1 VVNPTLDEGNL
12 RSGLLPAFTEHIL
25 DRQHSAPILLTA
37 GGRSVALEPIPQHGP
52 AAAMLEAEIQA
63 LVHAHPAAL
72 PIAEIDPM
80 FVGAVSVCREMQL
93 GRAGRVDNF
102 LITPSG
108 LPVLVEC
115 KLWRNP
121 EARREVIGQILDY
134 AKVLSRWSF
143 SDLQREVGSRTGAGP
158 DALLK
163 LVRAAA
169 PNVDE
174 IQFTD
179 AVTANLRR
187 GRFLLLILGDGVR
200 EDVEAIASYLQIHAG
215 LHFTF
220 GLVEFPVYRL
230 PNGERLVAPRVVART
245 TSILRNVVAAPE
257 GFVVQDTEEAA
268 AEEDAAVDP
277 DRAALAATQQAFWK
291 EFLDSHLHL
300 DDRMQ
305 SIPKPARQGYLAFM
319 LPAPQGSSWLTV
331 YRDLHKGEVGVFL
344 SASQNSPGEMAM
356 NEIVANWD
364 EIEPAL
370 NGTARLTNDKY
381 NRKRIIDSKTVG
393 NLREAAIRKEAFD
406 WLAERVNTFVN
417 VLRSRIRDVVAD
429 EAGRAD

>member
-1 VVNPTLDEGNL
+1 
-12 RSGLLPAFTEHIL
+12 
-25 DRQHSAPILLTA
+25 
-37 GGRSVALEPIPQHGP
+37 
-52 AAAMLEAEIQA
+52 MLEAEIQE
-63 LVHAHPAAL
+63 LVHSHPAAL

-80 FVGAVSVCREMQL
+80 FVGAISVCREMAL
-93 GRAGRVDNF
+93 DRAGRVDNF

-143 SDLQREVGSRTGAGP
+143 SDLQREVGRRTGMGP

-163 LVRAAA
+163 RVRAFA
-169 PNVDE
+169 PSVNEV
-174 IQFTD
+174 QFTD

-220 GLVEFPVYRL
+220 GLVEFPIYRL
-230 PNGERLVAPRVVART
+230 PSGERLVVPRVLART
-245 TSILRNVVAAPE
+245 TTILRNVVAAPE
-257 GFVVQDTEEAA
+257 GFVLQDPNQAA
-268 AEEDAAVDP
+268 AEEDAGVDP
-277 DRAALAATQQAFWK
+277 DRAALATAQQAFWK
-291 EFLDSHLHL
+291 EFLDSYLRL
-300 DDRMQ
+300 DDRSQ
-305 SIPKPARQGYLAFM
+305 AVPKPARQGYLAFM

-344 SASQNSPGEMAM
+344 SASQNSPGETAM
-356 NEIVANWD
+356 NEIVADWD
-364 EIEPAL
+364 EIKLAL
-370 NGTARLTNDKY
+370 NGTARLTDDPY
-381 NRKRIIDSKTVG
+381 SRKRIIDSRSVG
-393 NLREAAIRKEAFD
+393 DLSDAAIRKEAFD

-417 VLRSRIRDVVAD
+417 VLRPRIRDVVAD
-429 EAGRAD
+429 GEQRTN

>member
-1 VVNPTLDEGNL
+1 MN
-12 RSGLLPAFTEHIL
+12 
-25 DRQHSAPILLTA
+25 RQHCSPVLLTA
-37 GGRSVALEPIPQHGP
+37 DGRSVALEPAPQQGRG
-52 AAAMLEAEIQA
+52 AIMLEAEIQE

-80 FVGAVSVCREMQL
+80 FVGAISVCREMQL

-143 SDLQREVGSRTGAGP
+143 SDLQREVANRTGMGP

-163 LVRAAA
+163 LVRTVS
-169 PNVDE
+169 PTVDE

-200 EDVEAIASYLQIHAG
+200 EDVEVIASYLQVHAG

-245 TSILRNVVAAPE
+245 TSVLRNVVAAPE
-257 GFVVQDTEEAA
+257 GFVVQDLDEAA
-268 AEEDAAVDP
+268 AEEDVGADP

-291 EFLDSHLHL
+291 EFLDSHLRL
-300 DDRMQ
+300 DDRSQ
-305 SIPKPARQGYLAFM
+305 SVPKPARQGYLAFM

-331 YRDLHKGEVGVFL
+331 YRDLQKGEVGVFL
-344 SASQNSPGEMAM
+344 SASQNSPGEAAM
-356 NEIVANWD
+356 NEIIGNWD
-364 EIEPAL
+364 EVKGAL
-370 NGTARLTNDKY
+370 NGTAHLTDDRY
-381 NRKRIIDSKTVG
+381 GRKRIIDSKTVG
-393 NLREAAIRKEAFD
+393 NLGEAAIRKQAFD
-406 WLAERVNTFVN
+406 WLAERVNAFVN
-417 VLRSRIRDVVAD
+417 VLRPRIRDVIAD
-429 EAGRAD
+429 QNERAS

>member
-1 VVNPTLDEGNL
+1 M
-12 RSGLLPAFTEHIL
+12 
-25 DRQHSAPILLTA
+25 DRQHSAPILLSA
-37 GGRSVALEPIPQHGP
+37 EGSSIALELVPQHGS
-52 AAAMLEAEIQA
+52 AASILEAQIQEI
-63 LVHAHPAAL
+63 VHAHPAAL
-72 PIAEIDPM
+72 PIAEIDPL
-80 FVGAVSVCREMQL
+80 FVGALSVCREMQL
-93 GRAGRVDNF
+93 GKAGRVDNF

-143 SDLQREVGSRTGAGP
+143 SDLQREVGSRTGTGP
-158 DALLK
+158 DALLQ
-163 LVRAAA
+163 LVRNVA

-200 EDVEAIASYLQIHAG
+200 EDVEAIASYLRIHAG

-230 PNGERLVAPRVVART
+230 PNGEHLVAPRVVART
-245 TSILRNVVAAPE
+245 TSIVRNVVAAPE
-257 GFVVQDTEEAA
+257 GFVVQDLNEGA
-268 AEEDAAVDP
+268 AEEDTEIDP

-291 EFLDSHLHL
+291 EFLDSHLQL
-300 DDRMQ
+300 DDRTQ
-305 SIPKPARQGYLAFM
+305 SVPKPARQGYLAFM

-344 SASQNSPGEMAM
+344 SASQNSPGEIAM

-364 EIEPAL
+364 EIKPAL

-381 NRKRIIDSKTVG
+381 NRTRIIDSKTVG
-393 NLREAAIRKEAFD
+393 NLNDAAIRKAAFD

-417 VLRSRIRDVVAD
+417 VLRPRIRDVVAD
-429 EAGRAD
+429 EAGRVD

>member
-1 VVNPTLDEGNL
+1 
-12 RSGLLPAFTEHIL
+12 
-25 DRQHSAPILLTA
+25 
-37 GGRSVALEPIPQHGP
+37 
-52 AAAMLEAEIQA
+52 MLEAQIQE
-63 LVHAHPAAL
+63 LVHAHSAAL

-80 FVGAVSVCREMQL
+80 FVGAISVCREMQL
-93 GRAGRVDNF
+93 GKAGRVDNF

-143 SDLQREVGSRTGAGP
+143 SDLQREVARRTGMGP
-158 DALLK
+158 DALLQ
-163 LVRAAA
+163 LVRTVT

-200 EDVEAIASYLQIHAG
+200 EDVEAIAGYLQIHAG

-230 PNGERLVAPRVVART
+230 PSGEHLVAPRVVART

-257 GFVVQDTEEAA
+257 GFIVQDPNEVA
-268 AEEDAAVDP
+268 AEEDAEVDP

-291 EFLDSHLHL
+291 EFLDAHLQL
-300 DDRMQ
+300 DDRTQ
-305 SIPKPARQGYLAFM
+305 SVPKPARQGYLAFM

-344 SASQNSPGEMAM
+344 SASQNSPGEIAM

-364 EIEPAL
+364 EIKPAL

-381 NRKRIIDSKTVG
+381 NRTRIIDSKTVG
-393 NLREAAIRKEAFD
+393 NLNDAAIRKAAFD

-417 VLRSRIRDVVAD
+417 VLRPRIRDVVAD

>member
-1 VVNPTLDEGNL
+1 M
-12 RSGLLPAFTEHIL
+12 

-37 GGRSVALEPIPQHGP
+37 EGNSAVLELVPQHGS
-52 AAAMLEAEIQA
+52 AATLLEAQIQE
-63 LVHAHPAAL
+63 LVHAHPSAL
-72 PIAEIDPM
+72 PVAEIDPM
-80 FVGAVSVCREMQL
+80 FAGPISVCREMQL
-93 GRAGRVDNF
+93 GKAGRVDNF
-102 LITPSG
+102 LITPTG

-143 SDLQREVGSRTGAGP
+143 SDLQREVGSRTGMGP
-158 DALLK
+158 NALLQ
-163 LVRAAA
+163 LVRRVA
-169 PNVDE
+169 PNTDE

-220 GLVEFPVYRL
+220 GLVEFPIYRL
-230 PNGERLVAPRVVART
+230 PSGDHLVAPRVVART

-257 GFVVQDTEEAA
+257 GFVVQDLNEVA
-268 AEEDAAVDP
+268 AEDDTEIDP
-277 DRAALAATQQAFWK
+277 DRAALVATQQAFWK
-291 EFLDSHLHL
+291 EFLDSHLRL
-300 DDRMQ
+300 DDRTQ
-305 SIPKPARQGYLAFM
+305 VVPKPARQGYLAFM

-331 YRDLHKGEVGVFL
+331 YRDFHKGEVGVFL
-344 SASQNSPGEMAM
+344 SASQNSPGEIAM
-356 NEIVANWD
+356 NEIIANWD
-364 EIEPAL
+364 EVKPAL
-370 NGTARLTNDKY
+370 NGAARLIDDKY

-393 NLREAAIRKEAFD
+393 NLNDTTIRKAAFD

-417 VLRSRIRDVVAD
+417 VLRPRIRDVVAD
-429 EAGRAD
+429 EAGHAD

>member
-1 VVNPTLDEGNL
+1 M
-12 RSGLLPAFTEHIL
+12 
-25 DRQHSAPILLTA
+25 DRQHSTPILLTA
-37 GGRSVALEPIPQHGP
+37 EGHSVALKPLPQQGP
-52 AAAMLEAEIQA
+52 AAALLEAEIQE
-63 LVHAHPAAL
+63 LVHSYPAAL

-80 FVGAVSVCREMQL
+80 FVGAISVCREMQF

-143 SDLQREVGSRTGAGP
+143 SDLQREVGRRTGMGP
-158 DALLK
+158 DALLN
-163 LVRAAA
+163 LVREVA
-169 PNVDE
+169 PGVNE
-174 IQFTD
+174 IQFID

-220 GLVEFPVYRL
+220 GLVEFPIYRL

-257 GFVVQDTEEAA
+257 GFVLQDPNEAA
-268 AEEDAAVDP
+268 AEEDAEVDP
-277 DRAALAATQQAFWK
+277 DRAALAAAQQAFWK
-291 EFLDSHLHL
+291 EFLDSHLRL
-300 DDRMQ
+300 DDRSQ
-305 SIPKPARQGYLAFM
+305 SVPKPARQGYLAFM
-319 LPAPQGSSWLTV
+319 MPAPQGSSWLTV

-344 SASQNSPGEMAM
+344 SASQNSPGETAM
-356 NEIVANWD
+356 NEIVADWD
-364 EIEPAL
+364 EIKLAL
-370 NGTARLTNDKY
+370 NGTARLTDDPY
-381 NRKRIIDSKTVG
+381 SRKRIIDSRTVG
-393 NLREAAIRKEAFD
+393 DLKDAALRKEAFD

-417 VLRSRIRDVVAD
+417 VLRPRIRDVVAD
-429 EAGRAD
+429 GERRAD

>member
-1 VVNPTLDEGNL
+1 
-12 RSGLLPAFTEHIL
+12 
-25 DRQHSAPILLTA
+25 
-37 GGRSVALEPIPQHGP
+37 
-52 AAAMLEAEIQA
+52 MLEAEIQE

-80 FVGAVSVCREMQL
+80 FVGAISVCREMQL

-143 SDLQREVGSRTGAGP
+143 SDLQREVANRTGMGP

-163 LVRAAA
+163 LVRTVS
-169 PNVDE
+169 PTVDE

-200 EDVEAIASYLQIHAG
+200 EDVEVIASYLQVHAG

-245 TSILRNVVAAPE
+245 TSVLRNVVAAPE
-257 GFVVQDTEEAA
+257 GFVVQDLDEAA
-268 AEEDAAVDP
+268 AEEDVGADP

-291 EFLDSHLHL
+291 EFLDSHLRL
-300 DDRMQ
+300 DDRSQ
-305 SIPKPARQGYLAFM
+305 SVPKPARQGYLAFM

-331 YRDLHKGEVGVFL
+331 YRDLQKGEVGVFL
-344 SASQNSPGEMAM
+344 SASQNSPGEAAM
-356 NEIVANWD
+356 NEIIGNWD
-364 EIEPAL
+364 EVKGAL
-370 NGTARLTNDKY
+370 NGTAHLTDDRY
-381 NRKRIIDSKTVG
+381 GRKRIIDSKTVG
-393 NLREAAIRKEAFD
+393 NLGEAAIRKQAFD
-406 WLAERVNTFVN
+406 WLAERVNAFVN
-417 VLRSRIRDVVAD
+417 VLRPRIRDVIAD
-429 EAGRAD
+429 QNERAS

>member
-1 VVNPTLDEGNL
+1 
-12 RSGLLPAFTEHIL
+12 L

-37 GGRSVALEPIPQHGP
+37 SGSIALEPLPQKGTE
-52 AAAMLEAEIQA
+52 ADVLEDHIQT
-63 LVHAHPAAL
+63 LVHAHADVL

-80 FVGAVSVCREMQL
+80 FVGAIAVCREMQL
-93 GRAGRVDNF
+93 GKAGRVDNF

-143 SDLQREVGSRTGAGP
+143 SDLQREVGSRTGKGP
-158 DALLK
+158 TALLD
-163 LVRAAA
+163 LVRKADT
-169 PNVDE
+169 NVGE
-174 IQFTD
+174 VQFTD

-200 EDVEAIASYLQIHAG
+200 EDVEAIATYLQAHAG

-220 GLVEFPVYRL
+220 GLVEFPIYNL
-230 PNGERLVAPRVVART
+230 PNGDRLVAPRVVART
-245 TSILRNVVAAPE
+245 AVITRNVVAIPE
-257 GFVVQDTEEAA
+257 GYLVQEPAEAA
-268 AEEDAAVDP
+268 AEADTEIDP

-291 EFLDSHLHL
+291 EFLDQHLSL
-300 DDRMQ
+300 DDRTQ
-305 SIPKPARQGYLAFM
+305 DVPRPARQGYLSFM

-331 YRDLHKGEVGVFL
+331 YRDLHRGEVGVFL
-344 SASQNSPGEMAM
+344 SASQNSPGESAM
-356 NEIVANWD
+356 NAIIADWATVG
-364 EIEPAL
+364 PAL
-370 NGTARLTNDKY
+370 NGTARLLKDKY
-381 NRKRIIDSKTVG
+381 NRQQIRDSRTVG
-393 NLREAAIRKEAFD
+393 NLNDPAIRKQAFD

-417 VLRSRIRDVVAD
+417 VLRPRVRDAVAD
-429 EAGRAD
+429 EAARRG

>member
-1 VVNPTLDEGNL
+1 L
-12 RSGLLPAFTEHIL
+12 
-25 DRQHSAPILLTA
+25 
-37 GGRSVALEPIPQHGP
+37 
-52 AAAMLEAEIQA
+52 LEAEIQE
-63 LVHAHPAAL
+63 LVHSYPAAL

-80 FVGAVSVCREMQL
+80 FVGAISVCREMQF

-143 SDLQREVGSRTGAGP
+143 SDLQREVGRRTGMGP
-158 DALLK
+158 DALLN
-163 LVRAAA
+163 LVREVA
-169 PNVDE
+169 PGVNE
-174 IQFTD
+174 IQFID

-220 GLVEFPVYRL
+220 GLVEFPIYRL

-257 GFVVQDTEEAA
+257 GFVLQDPNEAA
-268 AEEDAAVDP
+268 AEEDAEVDP
-277 DRAALAATQQAFWK
+277 DRAALAAAQQAFWK
-291 EFLDSHLHL
+291 EFLDSHLRL
-300 DDRMQ
+300 DDRSQ
-305 SIPKPARQGYLAFM
+305 SVPKPARQGYLAFM
-319 LPAPQGSSWLTV
+319 MPAPQGSSWLTV

-344 SASQNSPGEMAM
+344 SASQNSPGETAM
-356 NEIVANWD
+356 NEIVADWD
-364 EIEPAL
+364 EIKLAL
-370 NGTARLTNDKY
+370 NGTARLTDDPY
-381 NRKRIIDSKTVG
+381 SRKRIIDSRTVG
-393 NLREAAIRKEAFD
+393 DLKDAALRKEAFD

-417 VLRSRIRDVVAD
+417 VLRPRIRDVVAD
-429 EAGRAD
+429 GERRAD